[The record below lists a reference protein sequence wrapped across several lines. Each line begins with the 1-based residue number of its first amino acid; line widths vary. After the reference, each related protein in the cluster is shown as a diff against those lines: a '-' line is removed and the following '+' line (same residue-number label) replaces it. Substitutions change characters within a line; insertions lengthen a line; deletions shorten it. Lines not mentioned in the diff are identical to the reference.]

1 MHSER
6 IEDVWYPT
14 SDYVESVVT
23 SLVPILFPSYDIVE
37 PDFQFLGGQQGRG
50 LLASSL
56 ARPLP
61 YFGQDRYPT
70 IAEKAAAIM
79 WSITLNHPFNDG
91 NKRAALATAFAFIAN
106 NGHMVL
112 VHQDEA
118 VEMCLRVAANTPGY
132 TEEFIA
138 AWMLRHMFSMKET
151 NGHSQPDLDLAS
163 STDQPIARLWDALDP
178 EQRIAWLSF
187 YRAMASL
194 RTDAAS

>member
-1 MHSER
+1 MYSKR

-14 SDYVESVVT
+14 SYYVETVVT
-23 SLVPILFPSYDIVE
+23 SLVPVLFPSYDIAE

-56 ARPLP
+56 ARPVP
-61 YFGQDRYPT
+61 YFGRDRYPT

-138 AWMLRHMFSMKET
+138 AWMRGHMLSMEEPHEY
-151 NGHSQPDLDLAS
+151 NAPVHDLAS
-163 STDQPIARLWDALDP
+163 LADQPIALLWDALDD
-178 EQRIAWLSF
+178 EQQAAWISF
-187 YRAMASL
+187 YRAMSSL
-194 RTDAAS
+194 RIDTG